1 MSLEIPSKIC
11 LSLKEIDFNLL
22 ETYRSITNLIEIRLD
37 YIKFTQNEFN
47 IIYNLFDYI
56 LLKSNDVEDYNN
68 LLISRINEDNS
79 KLIIDIDYKFI
90 ENNLLK
96 DFGINPS
103 SFKTLISCHNIDL
116 DEISDIF
123 FKLKS
128 YVIILN
134 PIIFKLVIMHE
145 LDVVSIERLN
155 EYYKLFKKEYIS
167 KDNQLIMF
175 VEGEEYLESRFYSL
189 DQGAPYIYCSFDSFS
204 KTGIGQP
211 TYIEVQDYLRK

>member
-56 LLKSNDVEDYNN
+56 ILKSNYVEDYNR

-90 ENNLLK
+90 ENNLLN
-96 DFGINPS
+96 DFVINPS
-103 SFKTLISCHNIDL
+103 TLKSLISFHNIHL
-116 DEISDIF
+116 EEISDIF
-123 FKLKS
+123 FNFKS
-128 YVIILN
+128 YIKKLN
-134 PIIFKLVIMHE
+134 PIIFKVVIM
-145 LDVVSIERLN
+145 N
-155 EYYKLFKKEYIS
+155 
-167 KDNQLIMF
+167 
-175 VEGEEYLESRFYSL
+175 
-189 DQGAPYIYCSFDSFS
+189 
-204 KTGIGQP
+204 
-211 TYIEVQDYLRK
+211 